1 MVQPLFLLLYALLG
15 LLLPLVLLT
24 LHPLLQSGVIEIVL
38 AFLVVLALDAV
49 VDLVILIE
57 ALLLCISDGLPV
69 MLSEDC
75 LGGL

>member
-1 MVQPLFLLLYALLG
+1 MVQPLLLLLHALLG
-15 LLLPLVLLT
+15 LLLPLVLLP
-24 LHPLLQSGVIEIVL
+24 LHPFLQAGVVEIVL

-49 VDLVILIE
+49 VDLVVLIE
-57 ALLLCISDGLPV
+57 AFLLCVGEGVPV

>member
-1 MVQPLFLLLYALLG
+1 MVQPLLLLLHALLG
-15 LLLPLVLLT
+15 LLLPLILLA
-24 LHPLLQSGVIEIVL
+24 LHPFLQAGVVEIVL
-38 AFLVVLALDAV
+38 AFLVVFALDAV

-57 ALLLCISDGLPV
+57 ALLLCVGGGVPV